1 MIESTGSM
9 EHFLGMPIARF
20 LQDYWQKKPLLIRQ
34 AFPGFT
40 PPLSP
45 EDLAG
50 LACEDGPLA
59 RIVTYQRKKDNWQL
73 RTGPFSEDE
82 FPDLGHHDWT
92 LLVQD
97 MDKWDADV
105 AQLLEAFSFLPRWR
119 VDDVMISFAVEG
131 GSVGPHIDQ
140 YDVFLVQAMGSRKWQ
155 IENKARL
162 EPAFR
167 PDTELKLLQEF
178 HPSHE
183 WDLSPGDVLYLPPG
197 FAHHGVALD
206 SCMTF
211 SVGMRAPSS
220 AEMLVDFAE
229 DIAQKLPEYL
239 RYEDPDLQTAED
251 PYEIDS
257 AAFARVHNALAAYQM
272 ASENDRRRWFGQF
285 ITRYRAS
292 GEIQAGTHHP
302 SWTDALRALADGHSL
317 YRHPFA
323 RLAWSREGD
332 EAMLHVSGESYSM
345 PATDASAICRQKLIA
360 SHDFHALSKQAQVA
374 MAELYGQGFYQ
385 LGIED

>member
-9 EHFLGMPIARF
+9 EHFLGMPVARF

-59 RIVTYQRKKDNWQL
+59 RIVTYQRRKDNWQL
-73 RTGPFSEDE
+73 RTGPFNEDE
-82 FPDLGHHDWT
+82 FPELGHHDWT

-155 IENKARL
+155 IETKARL

-229 DIAQKLPEYL
+229 DLAQKLPEYL

-257 AAFARVHNALAAYQM
+257 AAFARVQNALAVYQM
-272 ASENDRRRWFGQF
+272 ASQNDRRRWFGQF

-302 SWTDALRALADGHSL
+302 SWAEALRALAEGHSF

-323 RLAWSREGD
+323 RLAWSCEGD
-332 EAMLHVSGESYSM
+332 DALLHVSGESYSM
-345 PATDASAICRQKLIA
+345 PAADASAICRQKLIA
-360 SHDFHALSKQAQVA
+360 SHDFHALGRQAQA
-374 MAELYGQGFYQ
+374 ALAELYSQGYYQ

>member
-34 AFPGFT
+34 AFPGFI

-59 RIVTYQRKKDNWQL
+59 RIVTYQRQKDHWQL

-82 FPDLGHHDWT
+82 FPELGHHDWT

-155 IENKARL
+155 IENTARL

-229 DIAQKLPEYL
+229 DLAQKLPEYQ

-257 AAFARVHNALAAYQM
+257 TAFARVQNAMAVFQN
-272 ASENDRRRWFGQF
+272 ASEAERRRWFGQF

-292 GEIQAGTHHP
+292 GVIQAGSHHP
-302 SWTDALRALADGHSL
+302 SWVDALRALADGQTL

-323 RLAWSREGD
+323 RLAWNRHGD
-332 EAMLHVSGESYSM
+332 EALLHVSGESYPM
-345 PATDASAICRQKLIA
+345 AAADASAICRQKQIA
-360 SHDFHALSKQAQVA
+360 GRDFHALGKQAQLA

-385 LGIED
+385 LGIEE